1 MNSRASSAGSKG
13 SKESGD
19 NKSRMTRCFA
29 MLTLKLTNPDYNANE
44 VQTAYN
50 ARMETIKNQE
60 KVCELLIRTFS
71 GSPNEIRVRKKAAK
85 LKKDK
90 EMVRVSLTFLKGLPI
105 YSVFLILNKSHL
117 IVFL

>member
-1 MNSRASSAGSKG
+1 MNSRASSASSKG

-19 NKSRMTRCFA
+19 NKTRMTRCFA

-50 ARMETIKNQE
+50 ARLETIQNQE

-90 EMVRVSLTFLKGLPI
+90 EMVRISLKCPAFFL
-105 YSVFLILNKSHL
+105 
-117 IVFL
+117 